1 MSVRAPFCYP
11 VVQTSRFRMQ
21 GSMRYVR
28 TRAAV
33 PPDPSR
39 SLEVTRPKRS
49 ASRRLLRKSDLENKL
64 LITRTTGRQFGTV
77 GEAWVEP
84 RRLYVQSFDVIQ
96 KKTLSLSSEKRGSVA
111 LKYIREVGDVVLIH
125 EDRDLTTSVLEA
137 DRRQIILPG
146 VKLIQDNGTVIGR
159 CVDFVF
165 DPQTGRIVKLIF
177 HTVNLAFAKGEWF
190 DQYAINVQEISR
202 IVLSQ
207 RVIYLR
213 NEATWKKVGVGE
225 YQFLA
230 NLVPSFSQEVA
241 TDDSRWLEQSDLQS
255 QYQTLLEES
264 RRQQADYSAR
274 YGTSRRSAARPPR
287 EKVRIDDWIKK
298 EAREEQLFMQE

>member
-1 MSVRAPFCYP
+1 MPVRAPCYP
-11 VVQTSRFRMQ
+11 IAQTLRFCMQ

-28 TRAAV
+28 TLAAA
-33 PPDPSR
+33 PPDPPR

-125 EDRDLTTSVLEA
+125 DDRDFTTSFLEA
-137 DRRQIILPG
+137 DRRQIIIPG
-146 VKLIQDNGTVIGR
+146 LKLVQDNGTSIGR

-177 HTVNLAFAKGEWF
+177 HTVNLAFAKSGWF
-190 DQYAINVQEISR
+190 DQYAVNVQEISR
-202 IVLSQ
+202 IVLPEKM
-207 RVIYLR
+207 IYLR
-213 NEATWKKVGVGE
+213 NEASWKKVGVGE

-230 NLVPSFSQEVA
+230 NLVPSFAEEA
-241 TDDSRWLEQSDLQS
+241 DDDIRFLERSDLQS

-264 RRQQADYSAR
+264 RRQQAAYYAR
-274 YGTSRRSAARPPR
+274 YGQSRRPSAARRPR
-287 EKVRIDDWIKK
+287 EDVRIDDWIKR
-298 EAREEQLFMQE
+298 EEREEQLFMQE